1 MIKKQL
7 RAILLS
13 VIAIFISNISMSQD
27 KVITN
32 SQIPAEI
39 QHFVKTHFAQHTIVR
54 AEINKEGLQKEYEIK
69 LNDRTQLEFNSKY
82 QIIKIDAD
90 TALPQS
96 VIPAK
101 LQSYIKTNYPQ
112 NHITEWEL
120 DNKVQEIKLNNGIKL
135 EFSKQGDFK
144 RIDR

>member
-1 MIKKQL
+1 MIKKQF
-7 RAILLS
+7 RGILLS
-13 VIAIFISNISMSQD
+13 VVAIFISNISMSQD
-27 KVITN
+27 KVMTN
-32 SQIPAEI
+32 SEIPAEI
-39 QHFVKTHFAQHTIVR
+39 QHYVKTHFAQHTIAR

-96 VIPAK
+96 VISAK

-120 DNKVQEIKLNNGIKL
+120 DNKGQEIKLNNGIKL
-135 EFSKQGDFK
+135 EFSKQGNFK
-144 RIDR
+144 RVDH

>member
-1 MIKKQL
+1 MIKKQI
-7 RAILLS
+7 RVILLS
-13 VIAIFISNISMSQD
+13 VVTLFISNISMSQD
-27 KVITN
+27 KLITN

-39 QHFVKTHFAQHTIVR
+39 QHYVKTHFPQHNIVR
-54 AEINKEGLQKEYEIK
+54 AELNKEGLQKEYELK
-69 LNDRTQLEFNSKY
+69 LNDRTKLEFNNKY

-101 LQSYIKTNYPQ
+101 LLSYIKTNYPQ

-120 DNKVQEIKLNNGIKL
+120 DNKGQEIKLNNGVKL
-135 EFSKQGDFK
+135 EFNKQGDFK
-144 RIDR
+144 RIDH

>member
-13 VIAIFISNISMSQD
+13 VVAMFISNISMSQD
-27 KVITN
+27 KVMTN
-32 SQIPAEI
+32 SEIPSEI
-39 QHFVKTHFAQHTIVR
+39 QLFVKTHFAQHTIVR

-69 LNDRTQLEFNSKY
+69 LNDRTQLDFNNKY

-101 LQSYIKTNYPQ
+101 LLSYIKTNYPQ

-120 DNKVQEIKLNNGIKL
+120 DNKGQEIKLNNGVKL

-144 RIDR
+144 RIDH

>member
-1 MIKKQL
+1 
-7 RAILLS
+7 
-13 VIAIFISNISMSQD
+13 
-27 KVITN
+27 
-32 SQIPAEI
+32 
-39 QHFVKTHFAQHTIVR
+39 
-54 AEINKEGLQKEYEIK
+54 INKEGLQKEYEIK
-69 LNDRTQLEFNSKY
+69 LNDRTQLEFNNKY

-120 DNKVQEIKLNNGIKL
+120 DNKGQEIKLNNGIKL

>member
-1 MIKKQL
+1 MIKKQF
-7 RAILLS
+7 RGILLS
-13 VIAIFISNISMSQD
+13 VVAIFISNISMSQD
-27 KVITN
+27 KVMTN
-32 SQIPAEI
+32 SEIPAEI
-39 QHFVKTHFAQHTIVR
+39 QHYVKTHFAQHTIAR

-101 LQSYIKTNYPQ
+101 LLSYITTNYPQ

>member
-1 MIKKQL
+1 MIKKQF
-7 RAILLS
+7 RGILLS
-13 VIAIFISNISMSQD
+13 VVAIFISNISMSQD
-27 KVITN
+27 KVMTN
-32 SQIPAEI
+32 SEIPAEI
-39 QHFVKTHFAQHTIVR
+39 QHYVKTHFAQHTIAR

-69 LNDRTQLEFNSKY
+69 LNDRTQLEFNNKY

-120 DNKVQEIKLNNGIKL
+120 DNKGQEIKLNNGIKL